1 MGVPAVFVLFL
12 HKMRKETNGIMERF
26 EPEIEA
32 CVAEVKERF
41 PMIFTPLYRQFR
53 RYCEK
58 LFEYAAREQSDYL
71 FALAYFYMMEYYA
84 SDNDCVNAISCGHE
98 GIKYQL
104 ATQEYELVARTYNVL
119 GVCNFV
125 MGNFT
130 KAVDYYLSSIDYSKE
145 YRFAQIHGMAA
156 SNLADL
162 FRYNN
167 VYERAMFYYAE
178 AEEYIIKSGEAETKE
193 TTFNNMNCMLCNKGY
208 CLLNIGKIDEA
219 TECGERIIDN
229 IYKNPDIPYV
239 QFGVHTFLATL
250 YLARDERSKA
260 EFHLGMAQKDFHQSD
275 NYTDYLDDIRA
286 YIQVYMDLE
295 QYDEVTRILNYFI
308 KKCEQDNASFFIY
321 SMFMEKRIRCAAILK
336 DQVGYLEYT
345 KCFLESY
352 WERGIYNLEAV
363 VQAESAHN
371 EHKRIMHMQKE
382 ITEQNEKLMIKSNH
396 DALTGLP
403 NRAYWHSYAEDALAK
418 AIRNGTTFGVEI
430 LDIDFFKSVNDTYG
444 HIDGDHYLVHVADAL
459 SSLVQEN
466 EDVFAARYGGDEVV
480 LVYTGKTDEEICQM
494 MAHLKS
500 NMERI
505 ALPGTSPVGVDYITL
520 SQGCCHCVPETK
532 NRLWDYLAT
541 ADKLLYQV
549 KKDGKNNYKVGRWIT
564 E

>member
-1 MGVPAVFVLFL
+1 
-12 HKMRKETNGIMERF
+12 MERF

-32 CVAEVKERF
+32 CIAEIKEKF
-41 PMIFTPLYRQFR
+41 PMIYTPLYRQIR
-53 RYCEK
+53 SYCEK

-104 ATQEYELVARTYNVL
+104 AAQEYELVARTYNVL
-119 GVCNFV
+119 GVCNFA

-130 KAVDYYLSSIDYSKE
+130 KAVDYYLSGIDYSKE
-145 YRFAQIHGMAA
+145 YHFVQIHGMAA

-162 FRYNN
+162 FRYNS

-178 AEEYIIKSGEAETKE
+178 AEEYILKSAEAETRE
-193 TTFNNMNCMLCNKGY
+193 TIFNNMNCMLCNKGY
-208 CLLNIGKIDEA
+208 CLLNIGKVDEA
-219 TECGERIIDN
+219 TECGEHILDN
-229 IYKNPDIPYV
+229 IYKNPDTPYI
-239 QFGVHTFLATL
+239 QFSVHTFLATL
-250 YLARDERSKA
+250 YLARGERSKA

-286 YIQVYMDLE
+286 YIQLYMDLE
-295 QYDEVTRILNYFI
+295 QYDEVIRILNYFL
-308 KKCEQDNASFFIY
+308 KKCEKDNASFFIY
-321 SMFMEKRIRCAAILK
+321 SMFMEKRIRCASILK
-336 DQVGYLEYT
+336 DEVGYLEYT
-345 KCFLESY
+345 KNFLESY

-403 NRAYWHSYAEDALAK
+403 NRAYWHSYAEDALGK

-444 HIDGDHYLVHVADAL
+444 HIEGDHYLVHVADAL

-466 EDVFAARYGGDEVV
+466 EDVFAARYGGDEFV
-480 LVYTGKTDEEICQM
+480 LVYIGKTDDEICQM
-494 MAHLKS
+494 MEHLKS

-505 ALPGTSPVGVDYITL
+505 ALPGPGPVGVDYITL

-532 NRLWDYLAT
+532 NRLWDYLAM

-549 KKDGKNNYKVGRWIT
+549 KKDGKNNYKVGSWIT

>member
-1 MGVPAVFVLFL
+1 
-12 HKMRKETNGIMERF
+12 MRKETNGIMERF

-32 CVAEVKERF
+32 CVAEVKESF

-250 YLARDERSKA
+250 YLARDERSFILAWRKRI
-260 EFHLGMAQKDFHQSD
+260 S
-275 NYTDYLDDIRA
+275 TRVI
-286 YIQVYMDLE
+286 I
-295 QYDEVTRILNYFI
+295 TRII
-308 KKCEQDNASFFIY
+308 WMI
-321 SMFMEKRIRCAAILK
+321 
-336 DQVGYLEYT
+336 
-345 KCFLESY
+345 
-352 WERGIYNLEAV
+352 
-363 VQAESAHN
+363 SAP
-371 EHKRIMHMQKE
+371 I
-382 ITEQNEKLMIKSNH
+382 
-396 DALTGLP
+396 
-403 NRAYWHSYAEDALAK
+403 
-418 AIRNGTTFGVEI
+418 F
-430 LDIDFFKSVNDTYG
+430 
-444 HIDGDHYLVHVADAL
+444 
-459 SSLVQEN
+459 
-466 EDVFAARYGGDEVV
+466 RY
-480 LVYTGKTDEEICQM
+480 I
-494 MAHLKS
+494 
-500 NMERI
+500 
-505 ALPGTSPVGVDYITL
+505 
-520 SQGCCHCVPETK
+520 
-532 NRLWDYLAT
+532 
-541 ADKLLYQV
+541 
-549 KKDGKNNYKVGRWIT
+549 
-564 E
+564 

>member
-1 MGVPAVFVLFL
+1 MTNSGGNGLGAAGICEIIGDLWVFLLFSYYFL

-345 KCFLESY
+345 KRFLESY
-352 WERGIYNLEAV
+352 WERGV
-363 VQAESAHN
+363 S
-371 EHKRIMHMQKE
+371 
-382 ITEQNEKLMIKSNH
+382 
-396 DALTGLP
+396 
-403 NRAYWHSYAEDALAK
+403 HS
-418 AIRNGTTFGVEI
+418 
-430 LDIDFFKSVNDTYG
+430 
-444 HIDGDHYLVHVADAL
+444 
-459 SSLVQEN
+459 
-466 EDVFAARYGGDEVV
+466 
-480 LVYTGKTDEEICQM
+480 
-494 MAHLKS
+494 
-500 NMERI
+500 
-505 ALPGTSPVGVDYITL
+505 
-520 SQGCCHCVPETK
+520 
-532 NRLWDYLAT
+532 
-541 ADKLLYQV
+541 
-549 KKDGKNNYKVGRWIT
+549 
-564 E
+564 